1 MGLAMKQIMSKCGSV
16 VDGKKGTNDF
26 KRNAELLKG
35 NILNNS
41 LTPL

>member
-1 MGLAMKQIMSKCGSV
+1 MWQCSGW
-16 VDGKKGTNDF
+16 KKGTNDF